1 MKLVY
6 LVYREDNVMVYES
19 QVLEYLRAMKEKQ
32 LFDSIELVVFRHE
45 QNLNKKDEVE
55 KRIHK
60 YIDNAATFWS
70 FPVIFIQQLDANA
83 TRLRKHLERSY
94 SKDEQIAV
102 VCRGDLAAYVGIR
115 AFRAFPNSR
124 ILYDNRGLAYEESV
138 MSHSR
143 NLIHTINRNVKKEA
157 LIRSKDHCDMYNFVT
172 YAMRD
177 YLIEEYGFD
186 SSKPYTIIPTL
197 YHAEPGT
204 DEEYQVIANREGI
217 SPTDYVISYVGST
230 AAWQSTKQLIEIIK
244 TIGEKYLYARFFILS
259 NGEIPELQSLSDQ
272 IKTRIVLKSVPHKE
286 MKYYLR
292 MTHVGIVIRD
302 SNIVNHVAAP
312 TKIAEYLTSGV
323 MILFRGDI
331 GIITDLKGKTDG
343 TQIICI
349 DTEPDWLQKID
360 PSRIPEKRIDPNIV
374 DYFDMDKRQ
383 YETYN
388 MMQRAFEKS
397 KAM

>member
-19 QVLEYLRAMKEKQ
+19 QVLEYLRSMKEKQ

-55 KRIHK
+55 ARIHK
-60 YIDNAATFWS
+60 YIDNAETFWS
-70 FPVIFIQQLDANA
+70 FPVMCMQQLNANA
-83 TRLRKHLERSY
+83 RRFQNYLYRSY

-115 AFRAFPNSR
+115 AFRNFPNSR

-143 NLIHTINRNVKKEA
+143 SLIHTINRNVKREA
-157 LIRSKDHCDMYNFVT
+157 LRRSKDHCDMYNFVT
-172 YAMRD
+172 NAMRD
-177 YLIEEYGFD
+177 YLMKEYGFD
-186 SSKPYTIIPTL
+186 PSIPYTIIPTL
-197 YHAEPGT
+197 YRAEPGT
-204 DEEYQVIANREGI
+204 DEEYRVIANREGI

-230 AAWQSTKQLIEIIK
+230 AAWQSTKQLIEIIR
-244 TIGEKYLYARFFILS
+244 TIGEKYLYAHFFILS
-259 NGEIPELQSLSDQ
+259 NGEIPELQSLSEQ
-272 IKTRIVLKSVPHKE
+272 IKSRVVLKSVPHKE

-292 MTHVGIVIRD
+292 MTRVGIVIRD

-323 MILFRGDI
+323 LILYSGDI

-343 TQIICI
+343 AQLICI
-349 DTEPDWLQKID
+349 DTEPDWLGK
-360 PSRIPEKRIDPNIV
+360 IDPNIIPEKHIDPNV
-374 DYFDMDKRQ
+374 IDYFDMDKRQ

-388 MMQRAFEKS
+388 MMQCAFDKT